1 MKEYKGYIIKDVETQ
16 KGFATIVTRAVYKND
31 VEVCKAL
38 TIELAKEKIDKLTG
52 EKEQFKDAFKKEIE
66 KRGFD
71 TSKIEIV
78 TIG

>member
-38 TIELAKEKIDKLTG
+38 TVELAKEKIDNLTKGKL
-52 EKEQFKDAFKKEIE
+52 
-66 KRGFD
+66 
-71 TSKIEIV
+71 
-78 TIG
+78 

>member
-38 TIELAKEKIDKLTG
+38 TVELAKEKIDKLT
-52 EKEQFKDAFKKEIE
+52 KEQFKDALKKEIE